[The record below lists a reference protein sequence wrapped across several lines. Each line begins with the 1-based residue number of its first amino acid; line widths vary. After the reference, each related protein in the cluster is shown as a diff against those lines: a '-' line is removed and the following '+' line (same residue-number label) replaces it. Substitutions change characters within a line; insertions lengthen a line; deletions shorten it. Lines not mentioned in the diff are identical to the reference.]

1 MGLAALLTI
10 VLNTDKH
17 ITYVENAYAKYE
29 AEYGIELDDMTQ
41 EEYDNLTDEK
51 REVFD
56 KAIEALNND
65 SEAKYHY
72 NMWMQLTLLTIT
84 FSVLMGVVL
93 IEFVVPLVL
102 GNGQTIGKKVFGIA
116 LMHQEGIKINNIQ
129 LFARTVLGKFAIELM
144 IPLYIIMMIF
154 FNSIG
159 IISII
164 LMFALFVAQIICFFA
179 SRTNSPIHDLLA
191 GTVAVDM
198 ASQKIFEDREAL
210 LEHVKA
216 IHKDIAS
223 N

>member
-1 MGLAALLTI
+1 MQKASIGKRIIASISDGILVSIIAVGLAALLTI

-29 AEYGIELDDMTQ
+29 A
-41 EEYDNLTDEK
+41 EYDNLTDEK

-102 GNGQTIGKKVFGIA
+102 GNGQTIGKKIFGIA
-116 LMHQEGIKINNIQ
+116 LMHQEGIKIKNS
-129 LFARTVLGKFAIELM
+129 
-144 IPLYIIMMIF
+144 IF
-154 FNSIG
+154 F
-159 IISII
+159 
-164 LMFALFVAQIICFFA
+164 
-179 SRTNSPIHDLLA
+179 
-191 GTVAVDM
+191 
-198 ASQKIFEDREAL
+198 
-210 LEHVKA
+210 
-216 IHKDIAS
+216 
-223 N
+223 